1 MSNSIIFYSHA
12 KNTPSGQIGTK
23 PLKVHTDGVTKKAL
37 DCFFQNLNFGIDKQ
51 QIITLLND
59 VCKFHDLGKYTEFFQ
74 NYLLKKGRI
83 DRELKKHSRIGAYTV
98 FEKYKQQDLTLA
110 VVAYFLIVSH
120 HSNLTDIGFYGH
132 YEKNEMRYIK
142 PIFDKQKLS
151 ILLAIEQVKIELS
164 ISDLKELINYPN
176 FKDYRNVAEVIQ
188 EESPHIQHYY
198 LINYLFSLLIES
210 DKLDA
215 SDTPVYLR
223 QPIFNNYVDERL
235 KESINE
241 LRNNVRKTV
250 IQKLELPD
258 ILQRK
263 IFTLTAPTG
272 VGKTLTALD
281 FALKLRE
288 KIYQTEKYLPQIIY
302 ALPFIN
308 IIEQSL
314 DEYQK
319 TMPEINILAHYQY
332 ADIFQSRTGKNNYS
346 EDESEPGYHQRLMQV
361 DTWQSDVV
369 ITSFVQF
376 FQTLIGNRNK
386 ILKKF
391 NHLAGAIII
400 LDEVQTLRLDQIP
413 LIGASLYY
421 LSKFLG
427 TRILLMTATKPKI
440 FELAY
445 LEILM
450 DEKNI
455 NGLDEVDKDFF
466 NNDQP
471 KYLELLHN
479 NKNIYESYK
488 RTKIVSRIAI
498 KLKDEQE
505 FIEQI
510 FDKEWSERNQ
520 PSCLIVVNKV
530 SRSIAVF
537 EAVKS
542 YLDENH
548 FKNPIHYLSTNI
560 VPCHRLSIIQKIK
573 EELNPE
579 DKKFPILVST
589 QVVEAGVDLD
599 FDMGFRDLAPIDSI
613 VQVAGR
619 INRQANPQK
628 PEREHLPLFVIDFGD
643 CEKIYGTITKV
654 QSEKALGNKEEI
666 FESEYLN
673 LVETYF
679 SELTAKNKISFDCS
693 REIFQAMKTLKYDGE
708 ENSVSSFEII
718 KEQKNVYSVFIEIDE
733 VGTGAKEA
741 FIAMISAAKEDA
753 KALKQDFDKRFKK
766 DFNQRIIS
774 VPNYYTKHLD
784 PIFKTVENILI
795 VPKEKLEELYN
806 FETGFIRDPK
816 VQEIHTLML

>member
-1 MSNSIIFYSHA
+1 MIDNIFYSHA
-12 KNTPSGQIGTK
+12 KETPNGRVGTK
-23 PLKVHTDGVTKKAL
+23 RLKVHIEGVSQKANDNFL
-37 DCFFQNLNFGIDKQ
+37 QKINFGFHSTQLKD
-51 QIITLLND
+51 LLAN
-59 VCKFHDLGKYTEFFQ
+59 VCKLHDLGKFTLYFQ
-74 NYLLKKGRI
+74 NYLLKKGKV
-83 DRELKKHSRIGAYTV
+83 DSELKKHSRIGAYV
-98 FEKYKQQDLTLA
+98 IFEKYKKKDDLILS
-110 VVAYFLIVSH
+110 VFAYFLIISH
-120 HSNLTDIGFYGH
+120 HSDLVNILEYGFK
-132 YEKNEMRYIK
+132 EENNS
-142 PIFDKQKLS
+142 DKYRESFLAQKKS
-151 ILLAIEQVKIELS
+151 ILNYIEEIKSEINFYDLPLLLNIPEFNVYRKEVRSIQKGKAKI
-164 ISDLKELINYPN
+164 
-176 FKDYRNVAEVIQ
+176 DY
-188 EESPHIQHYY
+188 YF
-198 LINYLFSLLIES
+198 LINYLFSLLIEA

-223 QPIFNNYVDERL
+223 RPIFNNYVDERL
-235 KESINE
+235 KKSNNE
-241 LRNNVRKTV
+241 LRNDVRKTV
-250 IQKLELPD
+250 IQKLELPH
-258 ILQRK
+258 ILQQK

-288 KIYQTEKYLPQIIY
+288 KIYQAEKYLPQIIY

-308 IIEQSL
+308 IIEQGL

-319 TMPEINILAHYQY
+319 TMPGINILAHYQY
-332 ADIFQSRTGKNNYS
+332 ADIFQSGTDKNNYS
-346 EDESEPGYHQRLMQV
+346 EDENERGYQQRLMQV
-361 DTWQSDVV
+361 DTWQTDVV

-421 LSKFLG
+421 LSKFLN

-445 LEILM
+445 REILM
-450 DEKNI
+450 DENNI
-455 NGLDEVDKDFF
+455 NSLDDEDKEFF
-466 NNDQP
+466 NNGQP
-471 KYLELLHN
+471 KYLELLHD

-488 RTKIVSRIAI
+488 RTKIVSRIAT

-510 FDKEWSERNQ
+510 FDKEWSERYR

-530 SRSIAVF
+530 SRSIALF
-537 EAVKS
+537 EAIKS
-542 YLDENH
+542 FLVENG
-548 FKNPIHYLSTNI
+548 FQNPIHYLSTNI
-560 VPCHRLSIIQKIK
+560 VPCHRLNIIQKIK

-579 DKKFPILVST
+579 DKKFPILIST

-666 FESEYLN
+666 FESDYLN
-673 LVETYF
+673 LVESYF
-679 SELTAKNKISFDCS
+679 SELTAENKMSFDYS
-693 REIFQAMKTLKYDGE
+693 REIFEAMKTLKYDGD

-718 KEQKNVYSVFIEIDE
+718 KEQKNVCSVFVE
-733 VGTGAKEA
+733 VDDVATAAKEA

-753 KALKQDFDKRFKK
+753 NSLKQDFDKRFKK
-766 DFNQRIIS
+766 DFNQRVIS
-774 VPNYYTKHLD
+774 VPNYYTKHLC
-784 PIFKTVENILI
+784 PIFPTVENIL
-795 VPKEKLEELYN
+795 VVTKEDLEKYYN
-806 FETGFIRDPK
+806 IETGFIRDPK